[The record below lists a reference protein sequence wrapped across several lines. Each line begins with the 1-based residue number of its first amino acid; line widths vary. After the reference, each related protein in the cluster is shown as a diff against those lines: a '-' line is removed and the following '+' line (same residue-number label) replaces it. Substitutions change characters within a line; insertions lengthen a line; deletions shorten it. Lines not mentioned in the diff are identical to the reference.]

1 MKKLL
6 ILIILAIGLVIESV
20 GAQDDN
26 GNLIYPTNFN
36 VNNDQLVNG
45 RIKFDSAFGANS
57 VGISGTCGMIVSG
70 VYKNYVTKI
79 IAQVVFIDKDGVVK
93 HSAPSM
99 EFYKS
104 NFMVNGVMTQISIAK
119 PFEFNVGRGSMS
131 GGHLELRYKYEFD
144 AAANI
149 PNLTQSG
156 WAPAVTHNKEWF
168 IHNKKYETID
178 LARTVFTG
186 SNSICNEETYTLVSP
201 GAITLE
207 NAANVATLTRID
219 NNTYKITRIGSA
231 NGIVT
236 LKSLLNGNAYT
247 KDIAVGA
254 VNNSV
259 LSGSTNLFKGNI
271 YTYSITNYNPNNT
284 YEVILNGAGS
294 YKRFLTLKKTD
305 NQTYTIDA
313 TNFPDMGLSIPF
325 QLQIRYSSA
334 CGVSSY
340 NSTNIYIRPG
350 NGPEW

>member
-1 MKKLL
+1 MKKFF
-6 ILIILAIGLVIESV
+6 ILIILATGLFIESV
-20 GAQDDN
+20 SAQDDN

-36 VNNDQLVNG
+36 VKNDQLSNG
-45 RIKFDSAFGANS
+45 RIKFDSSSPVGS

-70 VYKNYVTKI
+70 IYKNFVTKI
-79 IAQVVFIDKDGVVK
+79 IAQVVLIDKDGVVK

-104 NFMVNGVMTQISIAK
+104 DFMINGVMTQISIAK
-119 PFEFNVGRGSMS
+119 PFEFNVGRGTMS
-131 GGHLELRYKYEFD
+131 GGYLELRYKYEFD

-178 LARTVFTG
+178 LARTTFTG
-186 SNSICNEETYTLVSP
+186 PNSICNEETYTLVSP

-236 LKSLLNGNAYT
+236 LKSVFNRNAYSKEIYIGGSRISKISGPTTVYSDQEYQYQLEFGGVATGQVTRFKASGTFLQDYTVNGNYIKIQT
-247 KDIAVGA
+247 KPMLNNMTPKQILIEAVYQNECG
-254 VNNSV
+254 
-259 LSGSTNLFKGNI
+259 LIESTNLNI
-271 YTYSITNYNPNNT
+271 TAYP
-284 YEVILNGAGS
+284 
-294 YKRFLTLKKTD
+294 
-305 NQTYTIDA
+305 
-313 TNFPDMGLSIPF
+313 
-325 QLQIRYSSA
+325 
-334 CGVSSY
+334 
-340 NSTNIYIRPG
+340 
-350 NGPEW
+350 

>member
-1 MKKLL
+1 MKKFL
-6 ILIILAIGLVIESV
+6 ILIILATGLFIESV
-20 GAQDDN
+20 SAQDDN

-45 RIKFDSAFGANS
+45 RIKFDSSSPSN
-57 VGISGTCGMIVSG
+57 VTKISGTYGLVVTGIYKDYVSVIVT
-70 VYKNYVTKI
+70 N
-79 IAQVVFIDKDGVVK
+79 VVFVDKTGIVK
-93 HSAPSM
+93 DYNNLQFSASD
-99 EFYKS
+99 FL
-104 NFMVNGVMTQISIAK
+104 VNGVMTQISKFKAFDLNIR
-119 PFEFNVGRGSMS
+119 NSDMS
-131 GGHLELRYKYEFD
+131 GGHLELRYKYLFNP
-144 AAANI
+144 AVNI

-156 WAPAVTHNKEWF
+156 WSPAVTHNKEWF

-186 SNSICNEETYTLVSP
+186 PNSICNEETYTLVSP

-284 YEVILNGAGS
+284 YQVILNGAGS
-294 YKRFLTLKKTD
+294 YKRFLTLKKID
-305 NQTYTIDA
+305 NQMYTIDA

-325 QLQIRYSSA
+325 QLQVRYSSA
-334 CGVSSY
+334 CGVSAY
-340 NSTNIYIRPG
+340 NPTNIYIRPG